1 VRSSDRAVVVE
12 RDVVLPDGRVLHV
25 YDTHPDDDER
35 AVIVWHH
42 GTPNMGPPP
51 EPLTPILDRLGGR
64 FIGFD
69 RPGYGGSTPDP
80 ERTIRATATNVVH
93 VLDALGIE
101 NFRVMGHSGGGPHA
115 LACAALLPDR
125 VLGAVTI
132 SAPAPFN
139 TDGLDWFAGMAPAGV
154 AQNRAAAQGRQ
165 TLESHSDDDDFG
177 FTPEDERALQGRW
190 AWFLDVVRPALATG
204 SAGRVDDLLASVRP
218 WGFDLETIGTPVL
231 LLHGDAD
238 RVVPITHA
246 RWLSTRVP
254 NAHLVERPGDG
265 HITVMDGAPD
275 ALVWLLHH

>member
-1 VRSSDRAVVVE
+1 
-12 RDVVLPDGRVLHV
+12 
-25 YDTHPDDDER
+25 
-35 AVIVWHH
+35 
-42 GTPNMGPPP
+42 
-51 EPLTPILDRLGGR
+51 PILDRLGGR

-80 ERTIRATATNVVH
+80 DRTVGAVASNFVH

-101 NFRVMGHSGGGPHA
+101 NFHVMGHSGGGPHA
-115 LACAALLPDR
+115 LACAALLRDR

-139 TDGLDWFAGMAPAGV
+139 ADGIDWFAGMAPAGV

-165 TLESHSDDDDFG
+165 KLDSHSGDDDDFG
-177 FTPEDERALQGRW
+177 FTPGDEQALQGRW
-190 AWFLDVVRPALATG
+190 AWFLDVVRPALGTG

-218 WGFDLETIGTPVL
+218 WGFDLETIRTPVL
-231 LLHGDAD
+231 LVHGDAD

-246 RWLSTRVP
+246 RWLSAHVP

-275 ALVWLLHH
+275 ALAWLLHH